1 MKVGQFNPAA
11 AKTQT
16 QTAAHAQLLGM
27 KDSLVAKGSIESGY
41 LRLSKAGTMNVGGFL
56 TKGSKG
62 EAAQAIKDLVSQAYG
77 DRLARCGK
85 SEQLQQALDTY
96 LSTTGNAFGSKS
108 FVKLIDMLES
118 NLMRPQQAKT
128 VTAPIKQLADAGRL
142 AAVKFASSDKMVSDS
157 PVSAAAQA
165 SFRELESYL
174 EAEVFE
180 HFSQLMF
187 PDVSKLNAV
196 QAASAQA
203 PRAFVMG
210 DADGSMG
217 RMVLHAMA
225 SGVATLPSS
234 RLEDLA
240 MVLQREYDQYEQL
253 AQFQAS
259 QEVSAAHV
267 RLAADIQINSQA
279 NGSFPV
285 CIYLG
290 DILSDRFTNNQEAMA
305 TLIYKLS
312 GFDPADTTQ
321 ARAETGVRFIAGNHD
336 TAPNTQTNEQWGGKA
351 AVKLSDEAY
360 GNLLFN
366 CFNAALYEGGVF
378 SSHNGIA
385 ASEVP
390 GYYQTGLTVEISDEQ
405 FAQALQPDGGLISRL
420 KGGTKVDDSLRL
432 QASDPQHLADQMNQ
446 IFKERVKGKNIDLT
460 IATDFRPQ
468 DRYLTPQALGF
479 DRIQGFRQLHGH
491 EGTANES
498 EPGVTNLNARDS
510 VAAYA
515 PMSKVIDYAVAV

>member
-1 MKVGQFNPAA
+1 
-11 AKTQT
+11 
-16 QTAAHAQLLGM
+16 
-27 KDSLVAKGSIESGY
+27 
-41 LRLSKAGTMNVGGFL
+41 
-56 TKGSKG
+56 
-62 EAAQAIKDLVSQAYG
+62 
-77 DRLARCGK
+77 
-85 SEQLQQALDTY
+85 
-96 LSTTGNAFGSKS
+96 
-108 FVKLIDMLES
+108 
-118 NLMRPQQAKT
+118 
-128 VTAPIKQLADAGRL
+128 
-142 AAVKFASSDKMVSDS
+142 MVSDT

-165 SFRELESYL
+165 SFRALENYL
-174 EAEVFE
+174 KAEVFE

-187 PDVSKLNAV
+187 PDVSTLNAV

-240 MVLQREYDQYEQL
+240 MVLRREYEEDL
-253 AQFQAS
+253 DKFQAS

-321 ARAETGVRFIAGNHD
+321 KTAETGVRFIAGNHD
-336 TAPNTQTNEQWGGKA
+336 TAPNTETSESWGSKA

-390 GYYQTGLTVEISDEQ
+390 GYYQTGLTVEINQEQ
-405 FAQALQPDGGLISRL
+405 FDQAGRDLISWL
-420 KGGTKVDDSLRL
+420 KGGIPVTDSLRL
-432 QASDPQHLADQMNQ
+432 QASDPRNLADQMNQ

-460 IATDFRPQ
+460 IATDFRPE

-479 DRIQGFRQLHGH
+479 DGIPGFRQLHGH

-498 EPGVTNLNARDS
+498 MPGVTNLNARAS
-510 VAAYA
+510 VGGSVDFA

>member
-16 QTAAHAQLLGM
+16 QTDAHTQLLDM
-27 KDSLVAKGSIESGY
+27 KNKLVAKGSIESGY

-62 EAAQAIKDLVSQAYG
+62 EAAQAIKDLVYQAYG

-128 VTAPIKQLADAGRL
+128 VAAPIKQLADAGRL

-165 SFRELESYL
+165 SFRALESYL
-174 EAEVFE
+174 GAEVFE

-187 PDVSKLNAV
+187 PDVSTLNAV

-240 MVLQREYDQYEQL
+240 MVLQHEYEEDL
-253 AQFQAS
+253 DKFQAS

-336 TAPNTQTNEQWGGKA
+336 TAPNTETNVQWGGKA
-351 AVKLSDEAY
+351 AVKLTDEAY

-405 FAQALQPDGGLISRL
+405 FAQARQPDDRLISRL
-420 KGGTKVDDSLRL
+420 KGGTKVEDSLRL

-479 DRIQGFRQLHGH
+479 DGIPGFRQLHGH
-491 EGTANES
+491 EGTANEI